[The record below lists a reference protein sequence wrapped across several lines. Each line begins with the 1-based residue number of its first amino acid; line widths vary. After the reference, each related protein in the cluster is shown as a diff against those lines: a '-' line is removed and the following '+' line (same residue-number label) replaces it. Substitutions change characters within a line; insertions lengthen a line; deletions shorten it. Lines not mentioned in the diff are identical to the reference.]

1 MSAQEKAV
9 DVAMEIAK
17 QIIAISTAILVLT
30 GVFFEKLDGMTS
42 FQRTLLAAAWGVFFL
57 AVILGLVAF
66 MISAGALAGK
76 TGLDVVKRPDLR
88 VVTALQVVVFFI
100 AVLLMLIFAFSR
112 LSPTVKL
119 PTDIKPAQKTTSR

>member
-112 LSPTVKL
+112 LSPTVK
-119 PTDIKPAQKTTSR
+119 